1 MFVEVPMPKMG
12 ESIMEGTV
20 IKWYKNVG
28 DFVKKD
34 ETLFEISTDKV
45 DTEVPSLAEGVLTKI
60 FVNVNETIE
69 VGKIVAIIDTSNS
82 QDSHVSE
89 TSADVVLANTAI
101 ASNIQSDIN
110 PSSTSI
116 TEVVMPKMGESIMEG
131 TVIKWYKK
139 VGDIVKAEETLFE
152 ISTDKV
158 DTEVPAPVAGTLIE
172 VFVKEQETV
181 SIGTI
186 VAKISSGD
194 GQVQLT
200 TPKQESIEEVSMHDV
215 VARNTMS
222 GSVPDKPKIE
232 SKSSDKSSRFFSPLV
247 MSIANAERIPVEELE
262 NIKGTGIGGRITK
275 QDILKYIEVR
285 SLSPKTHHTKKSI
298 PVSPSVNY
306 ETPAGKIERIPMDN
320 IRSKIMQHMVN
331 SRDTSVHVTGVVEVD
346 VTKVHNFIKI
356 NKEKYLRDEGI
367 KLTYLPF
374 IAMGVVKALKDYPL
388 VNATIEETSI
398 VVKKFINLGI
408 AVAVEPNGL
417 IVPNIKAA
425 DEKNLIGLTKSI
437 KDLADRARTKKLTVD
452 EITGGTF
459 TITNYGVFGSLFG
472 TPIINQPEV
481 AILGVGAVVKK
492 PVVLEIEGVESITI
506 KQMMYLSLSHDHR
519 LVDGML
525 GGRFLTSV
533 KEFIENFY
541 E

>member
-20 IKWYKNVG
+20 IKWYKNIG

-89 TSADVVLANTAI
+89 TSADVVLSNTAI

-222 GSVPDKPKIE
+222 ESVPDKPKIE

-506 KQMMYLSLSHDHR
+506 KPMMYLSLSHDHR

>member
-506 KQMMYLSLSHDHR
+506 KPMMYLSLSHDHR

>member
-222 GSVPDKPKIE
+222 ESVPDKPKIE

-506 KQMMYLSLSHDHR
+506 KPMMYLSLSHDHR

>member
-232 SKSSDKSSRFFSPLV
+232 SKSSDKSSRFFCPLV

-506 KQMMYLSLSHDHR
+506 KPMMYLSLSHDHR

>member
-506 KQMMYLSLSHDHR
+506 KLMMYLSLSHDHR